1 MCVLSHSV
9 VSDSLELMDCSPPGS
24 SVHEI
29 LQVRTLERVAI
40 SFPRGRISYIGKW
53 TLYPITTWEALYKDI
68 SKLD

>member
-1 MCVLSHSV
+1 MCSVTQLCLTLWSSWTVALQAPLSMRFSR
-9 VSDSLELMDCSPPGS
+9 L
-24 SVHEI
+24 
-29 LQVRTLERVAI
+29 RTLERVAI